1 MESISDPELSD
12 TGEYLA
18 FEELVARF
26 FEVEPRTAVHVEFG
40 ALSHPGLVRENNE
53 DHYLVVHRRRVRDVL
68 LSNLPV
74 ERLNQAEQEAYSR
87 VVADGLGGHAFGE
100 LASFLAL
107 RAAWDLGS
115 NEIKWTVKMNR
126 READELKQKAA
137 VLSACWTG
145 PCDPRPR
152 RSRSSPA
159 WGRR

>member
-1 MESISDPELSD
+1 MESISDPGLSN

-18 FEELVARF
+18 FEESVARF

-74 ERLNQAEQEAYSR
+74 ERLNQDEQEAYSLL
-87 VVADGLGGHAFGE
+87 VADGMGGHAFGE

-107 RAAWDLGS
+107 WTAWDLGGE
-115 NEIKWTVKMNR
+115 EIKWAVKMN
-126 READELKQKAA
+126 
-137 VLSACWTG
+137 
-145 PCDPRPR
+145 PR
-152 RSRSSPA
+152 
-159 WGRR
+159 